1 MKVIIKKT
9 GEIKDVAFGHAVNY
23 LIPQGKAVL
32 ATEEKL
38 EEIKEEKN
46 KREEERKKQEKQNQ
60 KLAIKLEG
68 KKVKIKKKA
77 GKGGKLFGS
86 VSEKD
91 IKKALG
97 QKEIEVL
104 LEESIKETG
113 EYNIELKIGQESAN
127 IKIEVEAV
135 EE

>member
-23 LIPQGKAVL
+23 LIPRGKAVL

-38 EEIKEEKN
+38 EEIKEEKK

-127 IKIEVEAV
+127 IKIEVEAIK
-135 EE
+135 E